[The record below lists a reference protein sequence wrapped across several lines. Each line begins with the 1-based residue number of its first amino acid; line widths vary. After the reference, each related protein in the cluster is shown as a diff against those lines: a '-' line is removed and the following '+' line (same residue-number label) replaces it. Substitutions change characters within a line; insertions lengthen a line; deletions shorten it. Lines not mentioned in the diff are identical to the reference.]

1 MNTSD
6 REKLQTC
13 LYIGLAIA
21 LILCLFSMPYGYYQF
36 IRFAAMAIFSYLAY
50 CEHKNGHI
58 DRMILFIALS
68 ILFQPFAKIA
78 LGRVLWNIVDVIVA
92 GYLLYIVVKNKNDLL

>member
-1 MNTSD
+1 MNK
-6 REKLQTC
+6 RERERLQIG

-36 IRFAAMAIFSYLAY
+36 VRFLAMAIFAYLAY
-50 CEHKNGHI
+50 CEYKNSHV
-58 DRMILFIALS
+58 DRMILFIVLA

-92 GYLLYIVVKNKNDLL
+92 GYLFFLALRRK